1 LGCFRIR
8 IFLST
13 HVGTSFN
20 VMHPFVRQMAIVA
33 LRFRINTT
41 AFFSPL
47 QAGKLA
53 LDIFRTPRK
62 GRLREQDL
70 TFLQGAEQVKI
81 QVQGQDIQTY
91 RWIGNGPTILM
102 AHGWESNS
110 ARWRTFINLFRKKG
124 YQVVALDAPGHGAS
138 SSDRFDAHIYGL
150 AIQAVAEQHQP
161 DFIVGHSAGGMA
173 LLYYL
178 SFAQPAFVKGS
189 VVVAAPST
197 LRMVL
202 NNFCKIMGFNQQTV
216 KGLDQAIKECFTLST
231 DDFSLFHFAKKTHC
245 PGLLMFDTDDV
256 IASYPDGQRM
266 TEYWKNSQF
275 KGYSGFGHSMNN
287 KKVAED
293 MIEFFE
299 SIQK

>member
-1 LGCFRIR
+1 MGFKIR
-8 IFLST
+8 IFLSA
-13 HVGTSFN
+13 HFGTSFN
-20 VMHPFVRQMAIVA
+20 TMHPFVRQMAIAA

-41 AFFSPL
+41 AIFSPL
-47 QAGKLA
+47 HAGKLA
-53 LDIFRTPRK
+53 LDLFRTPRK

-81 QVQGQDIQTY
+81 PVQGQDIQTY
-91 RWIGNGPTILM
+91 RWVSNGPTILM

-124 YQVVALDAPGHGAS
+124 YQIVALDAPGHGAS

-150 AIQAVAEQHQP
+150 ALQAVAEQHKP
-161 DFIVGHSAGGMA
+161 EFIVGHSAGGMA

-178 SFAQPAFVKGS
+178 SFAQPTFVKGS

-216 KGLDQAIKECFTLST
+216 KGLDQAILECFTLSA
-231 DDFSLFHFAKKTHC
+231 DDFSLFYFAEKTIC
-245 PGLLMFDTDDV
+245 PGLLMFDTDDA
-256 IASYPDGQRM
+256 IASYAEGRRL

-287 KKVAED
+287 KKIAED